1 MYWPTFLNL
10 FLHKDALLYG
20 WYLSSAPHTLDRQS
34 VFLKDFSQCH
44 YLSICKIFCAYFS
57 NPLNPGKDLDKKP
70 PVFKINKTAFND
82 YPFLFPLLFFLVEA
96 PAFSKIS
103 LICRV
108 FCVIASSLLKNKIFN
123 LSLLSY
129 FIL

>member
-1 MYWPTFLNL
+1 MRPMYWPTFLNL

-82 YPFLFPLLFFLVEA
+82 YPFLFLVDKA

-103 LICRV
+103 LIYLV
-108 FCVIASSLLKNKIFN
+108 FCVIASSLLKNKIPN